1 MKDAKYVL
9 LFYIFFRVLEKKH
22 VKSAARIA
30 VESVFFLYLPPDFS
44 YKIVYNWPIVSKKI
58 SRKLLL

>member
-1 MKDAKYVL
+1 MKDAKYVF

-30 VESVFFLYLPPDFS
+30 VESVFFSIFTPRFF
-44 YKIVYNWPIVSKKI
+44 V
-58 SRKLLL
+58 

>member
-1 MKDAKYVL
+1 MKDAKYVF

-30 VESVFFLYLPPDFS
+30 VKSVFFLYLPPDFS
-44 YKIVYNWPIVSKKI
+44 YKIVYN
-58 SRKLLL
+58 